1 MLLNE
6 ALRAHLV
13 DPIVD
18 GVELTGWGLRGEGP
32 VAVGPLLLL
41 AHHHVP
47 LLVVCHSV
55 MYLTVTISKS
65 LCPES

>member
-18 GVELTGWGLRGEGP
+18 GVELTGWGLRGERP
-32 VAVGPLLLL
+32 VSVGPLLLL
-41 AHHHVP
+41 AHNHVP
-47 LLVVCHSV
+47 LL
-55 MYLTVTISKS
+55 
-65 LCPES
+65 